1 MLYSKFFGKTTKGS
15 KDLDSLSASLLTKA
29 GFIDQTMAGV
39 YTYLPMGIRVLTK
52 IEQIVREE
60 MDKIGQEVFMPALA
74 PLSLWETTGRI
85 EAVDVLFKAVA
96 GNKPSKER
104 NDAEYVLNSTH
115 EEVITPIA
123 KRFNRSYKDL
133 PFAVYQIQT
142 KFRNEAR
149 PKSGVLRTREFRMK
163 DLYSFHESEADLKAF
178 YEIAQKAYWQVYARL
193 GLKDI
198 TYLTLASGGDFTKDY
213 SHEFQTK
220 CEAGEDT
227 LFHAKSQN
235 ITFNKEVAPS
245 EVSLPNNITQ
255 PKKTSEKTHT
265 PGAITVDQV
274 TKLLNVS
281 SQQLVKTLLFKA
293 LDGKFYAVA
302 LRADYEV
309 NEVKLERVL
318 SESNLQLASPDDVLK
333 LTGVKVGFVGIV
345 GLPSEVVTV
354 IDDSLKGAVNLI
366 TGANETDY
374 HLVNINFGTDL
385 PEPESYVDI
394 KMAKEGDLYPQ
405 THEKYEVFKAS
416 EVGNVFPLNT
426 KFSKA
431 FDYNYTTETGE
442 QRPVYMGSY
451 GIGTTRL
458 LGIIA
463 EIFNDS
469 RGLVWPAN
477 IAPYTVHL
485 VGLNLEDNET
495 LSKAHGAYTMLQE
508 NNIEVLFDDR
518 VNVSAGEKLADA
530 DLVGCPVRVVVSKKL
545 EEGLVEIKLRKSEEV
560 KIVKIEELIELA
572 KSL

>member
-15 KDLDSLSASLLTKA
+15 KDLDSLSASLLTRA

-74 PLSLWETTGRI
+74 PLSLWETTGRM
-85 EAVDVLFKAVA
+85 ETVDVLFKVIA
-96 GNKPSKER
+96 GNKPSKDR

-115 EEVITPIA
+115 EEVVTPIA
-123 KRFNRSYKDL
+123 KKFNRSYKDL

-149 PKSGVLRTREFRMK
+149 PKSGVMRTREFRMK
-163 DLYSFHESEADLKAF
+163 DLYSFHESEADLKKF
-178 YEIAQKAYWQVYARL
+178 YEISQKAYWQVYTRL
-193 GLKDI
+193 GLKEI

-213 SHEFQTK
+213 SHEFQVK
-220 CEAGEDT
+220 CDAGEDT
-227 LFHAKSQN
+227 LFHAKTEN

-245 EVSLPNNITQ
+245 EISLLNDQTTQ
-255 PKKTSEKTHT
+255 KKEREKIHT
-265 PGAITVDQV
+265 PGAVTVDQV
-274 TKLLNVS
+274 TKLLNVRVE
-281 SQQLVKTLLFKA
+281 QLVKTLLFKTVA
-293 LDGKFYAVA
+293 GKFYAVA

-309 NEVKLERVL
+309 NEVKLERL
-318 SESNLQLASPDDVLK
+318 LDESNLQLASPIDVLE
-333 LTGVKVGFVGIV
+333 LTGAKVGFVGIV
-345 GLPSEVVTV
+345 GLPSKVIAV
-354 IDDSLKGAVNLI
+354 IDDSLKGGTNLI

-394 KMAKEGDLYPQ
+394 KMAKEGDLYPH

-431 FDYNYTTETGE
+431 FDYNYTTESGE
-442 QRPVYMGSY
+442 LKPVYMGSY

-458 LGIIA
+458 LGVIA
-463 EIFNDS
+463 EVFNDS
-469 RGLVWPAN
+469 HGLVWPAN

-485 VGLNLEDNET
+485 VGLNLEDTET
-495 LSKAHGAYTMLQE
+495 FNKAFSVYTELQSQ
-508 NNIEVLFDDR
+508 NIEVLFDDR
-518 VNVSAGEKLADA
+518 ITVSAGEKFADA
-530 DLVGCPVRVVVSKKL
+530 DLIGCPVRAVISKKL
-545 EEGLVEIKLRKSEEV
+545 GENLVEVKLRKSEEV
-560 KIVKIEELIELA
+560 TILKLEELIELV